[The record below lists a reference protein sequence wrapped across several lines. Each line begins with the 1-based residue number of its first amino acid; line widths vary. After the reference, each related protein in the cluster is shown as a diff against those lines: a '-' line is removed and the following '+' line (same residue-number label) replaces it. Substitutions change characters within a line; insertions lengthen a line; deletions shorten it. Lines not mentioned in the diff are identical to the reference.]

1 MKGLILTGGAGTR
14 LRPLTHTGPKQL
26 IPVANKP
33 NVLYCLEDLRDAG
46 IVDIGVILGD
56 NQPSKVQELLGDGSD
71 WGVRITYIVQGAPKG
86 IAHAVLCA
94 EQFMGD
100 DPFCVYLGDNV
111 LKGGISAVVREF
123 VERQPEAEV
132 LLCRVPNP
140 EKFGVAE
147 LDERGNIRSL
157 VEKPKNPKS
166 DLALVGIYLLRKSI
180 FPIIRTLKPSGR
192 NELEITEALDG
203 LRTHGARIKAHIVT
217 GWWKDTGKPEDILEA
232 NRFLLDDVKR
242 EIEGTVEKGA
252 RVEGRVRIGKGT
264 VVKAGS
270 VIRGPTVIGRDCVIG
285 PDTHVGPYTSV
296 GDGSRLVA
304 ADVEDSILI
313 GECVV
318 ETSNKIINSLIGRY
332 ATIRSADNHLPRG
345 HKLIVGEHSTL
356 VL

>member
-1 MKGLILTGGAGTR
+1 MKGLILAGGAGTR

-26 IPVANKP
+26 IPLANKP
-33 NVLYCLEDLRDAG
+33 NLLYALEDIRDAG

-56 NQPSKVQELLGDGSD
+56 NQPEKVRELLKDGKEFE
-71 WGVRITYIVQGAPKG
+71 VRITYIVQGAPKG

-94 EQFMGD
+94 ESFMGD
-100 DPFCVYLGDNV
+100 EPFCVYLGDNV
-111 LKGGISAVVREF
+111 LKGGIHGM
-123 VERQPEAEV
+123 VEDFLTNRHDAEV
-132 LLCRVPNP
+132 LLCKVPNP

-147 LDERGNIRSL
+147 VDSKGRIVSM
-157 VEKPKNPKS
+157 VEKPKEPKS
-166 DLALVGIYLLRKSI
+166 DLALVGIYLLRKNI
-180 FPIIRTLKPSGR
+180 FPIIRSLKPSWR
-192 NELEITEALDG
+192 NELEITDALET
-203 LRTHGARIKAHIVT
+203 LRRQGGKLKAQVVT

-232 NRFLLDDVKR
+232 NRFLLDELKR
-242 EIEGTVEKGA
+242 HIEGTIEEGA
-252 RVEGRVRIGKGT
+252 RVEGRVSLGEGS

-313 GECVV
+313 GDCVI
-318 ETSNKIINSLIGRY
+318 ETPNKIINSLIGRF
-332 ATIRSADNHLPRG
+332 ATIRSADRHLPRG
-345 HKLIVGEHSTL
+345 HKLIVGENSSL